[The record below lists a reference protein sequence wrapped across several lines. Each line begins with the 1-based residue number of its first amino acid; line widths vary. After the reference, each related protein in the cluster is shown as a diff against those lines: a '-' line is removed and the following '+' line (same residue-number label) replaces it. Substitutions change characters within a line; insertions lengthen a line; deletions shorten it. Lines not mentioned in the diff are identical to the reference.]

1 MITKPEIKSN
11 EILDKIQPSFSSGH
25 TPSQFELAKLKKD
38 AQSIKNINPAQG
50 YSLLGLIACLE
61 VDIEGCRSNF
71 KKAIRL
77 DGDMTQYLNYSSS
90 LLSFGLMD
98 ESFQLIDSMLDK
110 FKGDPEYLEV
120 AMDVAIQS
128 GRPNQVENSYQMLKR
143 LKPND
148 SLVKANSYKDIADEF
163 IRLGISDEMSNK
175 ILNIAYNIV
184 RERGLRVYSH
194 LIFTNDDD
202 PSGDLYYSMRVNA
215 TIEKVVDMN
224 IQLSECLANDESL
237 NFENTFSI
245 AYQS

>member
-1 MITKPEIKSN
+1 
-11 EILDKIQPSFSSGH
+11 
-25 TPSQFELAKLKKD
+25 
-38 AQSIKNINPAQG
+38 
-50 YSLLGLIACLE
+50 
-61 VDIEGCRSNF
+61 
-71 KKAIRL
+71 
-77 DGDMTQYLNYSSS
+77 
-90 LLSFGLMD
+90 
-98 ESFQLIDSMLDK
+98 
-110 FKGDPEYLEV
+110 
-120 AMDVAIQS
+120 
-128 GRPNQVENSYQMLKR
+128 MLKR

>member
-1 MITKPEIKSN
+1 MITKPELKSN

-71 KKAIRL
+71 KNAIRL

-128 GRPNQVENSYQMLKR
+128 GRPNQVANSYQMLKR

-148 SLVKANSYKDIADEF
+148 SLVKANGYKDIADEF